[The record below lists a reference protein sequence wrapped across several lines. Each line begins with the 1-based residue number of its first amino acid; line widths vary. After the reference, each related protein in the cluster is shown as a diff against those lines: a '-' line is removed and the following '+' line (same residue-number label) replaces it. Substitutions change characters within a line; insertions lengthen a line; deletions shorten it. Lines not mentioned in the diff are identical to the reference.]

1 LTDYYKNPRSLS
13 EKEFKQLKKSLDTFG
28 MIDKPIVNLDSANTI
43 IGGHQRKHV
52 LEATG
57 VKECECW
64 IPDRELTDKE
74 VEELNIRL
82 NKNTGSWDFDTLAN
96 EFELDDLLDWG
107 FDKGELDLDLW
118 ADDAPEDVEP
128 QIDKAEELRVKWGVE
143 SGQLWQLG
151 EHRLICGDCTDK
163 AVVERVMGGEKAR
176 VVVTSPPYS
185 NQRDYEVGEFDWQAL
200 ARGFSDC
207 VFPIVGSPGDVLIN
221 LGLEYKD
228 GRINAY
234 WNEWIDYCDSIG
246 HPLYGWYI
254 WDKGSGFPG
263 EWNGR
268 LAPSHE
274 WVFHFSNGRVSAN
287 KWIETTGESAKRGA
301 SGKRFRQ
308 KDGSLRELTSPD
320 KIGQAHKVP
329 DSVIRITREMARGI
343 HTQAHPAVFPV
354 AFSEFI
360 VQTWSNP
367 GEIAYEPFS
376 GSGTTIIACER
387 LGRKC
392 RAVEISPAYVAVA
405 IQRWVDVTGKEPVLL
420 DT

>member
-1 LTDYYKNPRSLS
+1 MRCDC
-13 EKEFKQLKKSLDTFG
+13 G
-28 MIDKPIVNLDSANTI
+28 
-43 IGGHQRKHV
+43 
-52 LEATG
+52 
-57 VKECECW
+57 C
-64 IPDRELTDKE
+64 
-74 VEELNIRL
+74 
-82 NKNTGSWDFDTLAN
+82 
-96 EFELDDLLDWG
+96 EFEPVIEY
-107 FDKGELDLDLW
+107 K
-118 ADDAPEDVEP
+118 
-128 QIDKAEELRVKWGVE
+128 
-143 SGQLWQLG
+143 
-151 EHRLICGDCTDK
+151 HRLICGDCTDRE
-163 AVVERVMGGEKAR
+163 VVERVMEGEKAR

-207 VFPIVGSPGDVLIN
+207 VFQIVDSPSDVLIN

-234 WNEWIDYCDSIG
+234 WNEWLDYCDSIG
-246 HPLYGWYI
+246 HPLYGWYV

-329 DSVIRITREMARGI
+329 DSVIRITRELARGI

-360 VQTWSNP
+360 VQTWSNT
-367 GEIAYEPFS
+367 GAVVYEPFS
-376 GSGTTIIACER
+376 GSGTTLIACER
-387 LGRKC
+387 LGRRC
-392 RAVEISPAYVAVA
+392 RACEIEPSYVGVA
-405 IQRWVDVTGKEPVLL
+405 LERWATMTGQTPVLV
-420 DT
+420 DGAS